1 MASRRSASA
10 RTRTV
15 VCSLMPTSTG
25 TCPAAASSAVSSTR
39 SRSASVRYGTSPED
53 PSTKMPCTPPATR
66 WSTRA
71 EMPAGSISPESVRG
85 VSSGGMIPWKSVM
98 VVSLLVGVVSCRRG
112 GHGELLGGF
121 GRVAASVVIAFAV
134 ECRRQHIM
142 VTARPEGPG
151 EQREEVAEDPGAEEG
166 DGRHGE
172 RSQSGLPLDDPGQA
186 RAEDERAEDTGGVRA
201 LREDAEREHPG
212 QGHAEEPGDR
222 QEQIPGLDLI
232 GGREVERDRDGQD
245 ADDDDDGA

>member
-25 TCPAAASSAVSSTR
+25 TRPAAASSAVSSTR

-71 EMPAGSISPESVRG
+71 EMPARSISPESVRG

-98 VVSLLVGVVSCRRG
+98 VVSLLVGVVSCHGG
-112 GHGELLGGF
+112 GHGDRLGGF
-121 GRVAASVVIAFAV
+121 GGDAARVVIAFAV
-134 ECRRQHIM
+134 DGQRQHSM
-142 VTARPEGPG
+142 VTARPQETG
-151 EQREEVAEDPGAEEG
+151 EEREEVAEDHGADEG

-172 RSQSGLPLDDPGQA
+172 RSQSGLLLDDPGQA
-186 RAEDERAEDTGGVRA
+186 RAEDEPAEDTGG
-201 LREDAEREHPG
+201 
-212 QGHAEEPGDR
+212 
-222 QEQIPGLDLI
+222 
-232 GGREVERDRDGQD
+232 
-245 ADDDDDGA
+245 